1 MIKRIANLARLAAV
15 LEVSSRKPGNVG
27 PEHDFPDTTY
37 EDFIAGSI
45 AIGEGIGISAENGFR
60 AGKGEIDIDEIG
72 IGDSILKCI
81 SDVKESHGGGNTH
94 LGMVMLFVPIA
105 AGAGLCIGR
114 GKDLKM
120 EVGDSVRDGLRD
132 SVIEVLGN
140 STREDSERLYDAIE
154 LSDVSGLG
162 KLLRKEMP
170 FHELMKNSLKKD
182 TIAEELSEGMPI
194 VFERGVPALD
204 RNRERAGDLRKAV
217 TQTYLELLAEFP
229 DTFIARKLSMEDA
242 EGVSKKAKEMVEKG
256 GIFTED
262 GIRAVENFDNFL
274 RNSEKKLNP
283 GTTADLVA
291 ASLFVWLL
299 FCS

>member
-15 LEVSSRKPGNVG
+15 LEVSSQKPGNVG
-27 PEHDFPDTTY
+27 PEHDFPDTGY

-45 AIGEGIGISAENGFR
+45 AIGEGIENSTDNGFR
-60 AGKGEIDIDEIG
+60 AGKGEIDVNEIG
-72 IGDSILKCI
+72 IGNSILKCI

-105 AGAGLCIGR
+105 AGAGLCLGK
-114 GKDLKM
+114 GKDPK
-120 EVGDSVRDGLRD
+120 GGLRD
-132 SVIEVLGN
+132 SIAEVLGN
-140 STREDSERLYDAIE
+140 STVEDSDNLYDAIE

-262 GIRAVENFDNFL
+262 GIRAVEDFDNFL

-291 ASLFVWLL
+291 NPGIAAKVKKEFQQQK
-299 FCS
+299 

>member
-15 LEVSSRKPGNVG
+15 LEVSSQKPGNVG
-27 PEHDFPDTTY
+27 PEHDFPDTGY

-45 AIGEGIGISAENGFR
+45 AIGEGIENSTDNGFR
-60 AGKGEIDIDEIG
+60 AGKGEIDVNEIG
-72 IGDSILKCI
+72 IGNSILKCI

-105 AGAGLCIGR
+105 AGAGLCLGK
-114 GKDLKM
+114 GKDPK
-120 EVGDSVRDGLRD
+120 GGLRD
-132 SVIEVLGN
+132 SIAEVLGN
-140 STREDSERLYDAIE
+140 STVEDSDNLYDAIE

-170 FHELMKNSLKKD
+170 FHELMRNSLERD
-182 TIAEELSEGMPI
+182 RIADELSKGLPI
-194 VFERGVPALD
+194 VFEKGVPALK
-204 RNRERAGDLRKAV
+204 RNHEKRGGLRKAV

-229 DTFIARKLSMEDA
+229 DTLIARKLSMEDA
-242 EGVSKKAKEMVEKG
+242 EEVSERAKEVIEKG
-256 GIFTED
+256 GIFTDD
-262 GIRAVENFDNFL
+262 GIQAVEDFDNFL

-291 ASLFVWLL
+291 ASLFVLLL
-299 FCS
+299 FRS

>member
-1 MIKRIANLARLAAV
+1 MDNETRGIMNLAQLAAV
-15 LEVSSRKPGNVG
+15 FEVSSKKPGNVD

-37 EDFIAGSI
+37 EDFVAGSF
-45 AIGEGIGISAENGFR
+45 AIGEGIRISAASGFR
-60 AGKGEIDIDEIG
+60 AGKGEIDINEIG
-72 IGDSILKCI
+72 IGNSILKCI

-105 AGAGLCIGR
+105 AGAGLCLGR
-114 GKDLKM
+114 GKDLKS
-120 EVGDSVRDGLRD
+120 ELKDSI
-132 SVIEVLGN
+132 IEVLGN
-140 STREDSERLYDAIE
+140 STKEDSNKLYDAIE

-162 KLLRKEMP
+162 KLLRKELP

-182 TIAEELSEGMPI
+182 TIADELSGGMPI

-204 RNRERAGDLRKAV
+204 RNREKAGDLRKAV

-229 DTFIARKLSMEDA
+229 DTFIARKLSMEET
-242 EGVSKKAKEMVEKG
+242 EGVSKKAKEMVDKG
-256 GIFTED
+256 GIFTDD
-262 GIRAVENFDNFL
+262 GIRAVEEFDNFL
-274 RNSEKKLNP
+274 RNSEKRLNP

-299 FCS
+299 FRS